1 MKPGAQVTMPGRNQG
16 AIDAARHA
24 AAIIAT
30 EGKPQGNLDAA
41 HVAFGTLKSITDQF
55 PGEP

>member
-41 HVAFGTLKSITDQF
+41 HVRLA
-55 PGEP
+55 P